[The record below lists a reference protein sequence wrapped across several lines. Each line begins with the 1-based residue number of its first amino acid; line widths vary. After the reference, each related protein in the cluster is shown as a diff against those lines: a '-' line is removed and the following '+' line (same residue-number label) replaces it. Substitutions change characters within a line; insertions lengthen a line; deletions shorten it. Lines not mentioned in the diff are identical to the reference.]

1 MGEIC
6 EAAEYLKK
14 NKGFS
19 NWNMDSK
26 SRLMFAT
33 LIASEVYSNDRNSSD
48 GVVNKA
54 VVLNSTLAMAIAEEI
69 AILVIMLC
77 VMTTNNN

>member
-1 MGEIC
+1 
-6 EAAEYLKK
+6 
-14 NKGFS
+14 
-19 NWNMDSK
+19 
-26 SRLMFAT
+26 MFAT